1 MQTSRAVLA
10 FAYVAEQFGRT
21 GDLATGLL
29 PLFAPVIA
37 KRAGQKFNPEQFATD
52 VAEMY
57 DIEMHPYVAEEFAP
71 RLAAEGF
78 LIQTANFHQNAAYE
92 NVQVELAAAPISE
105 GALNSLL
112 ERFLQ
117 FAENLLRPVGVEISR
132 QMLKDGL
139 LDRLVQPDF
148 LGLMLRPDRTSTGP
162 HTLVLR
168 SEPDADE
175 SASDTQRLRIDYL
188 AARFIL
194 DMRNKSPQDFDLLV
208 DISSGAVTAE
218 VALTLQHPP
227 GSGEDLADL
236 RIVLDGP
243 LIMDALGF
251 GQDGLESGIQYARR
265 LIESVKKAKAI
276 PVIFQ
281 HTMEEVEGAIRS
293 PVENYERGQPVYG
306 HLGRRLLHNST
317 FAPYLRSVLRD
328 LPQLVTDLGV
338 QVLPF
343 SNIDRAKARVFFT
356 EKNEEKL
363 SEEIGFYHNN
373 ETQLRDARSIA
384 DVLRIRERARAKTL
398 KEAQILFVTR
408 NGRLARLSRQ
418 FLLRS
423 GLMSREYL
431 PPCITDR
438 YLAGL
443 LWITQG
449 GGGSH
454 LSRERLIS
462 NCTAAISPRR
472 DVVTKVHR
480 FLENLSQVRADRF
493 DALMTNERAEHF
505 LMDRTI
511 GDVTL
516 IKDSNL
522 EAIYRDVE
530 LIAGERVAAQKD
542 EEMANLRSSHDA
554 ALATQRAAHEDAMRT
569 TMEAAAEKLQTE
581 STRLLQLEGQLA
593 EERERKSEAEA
604 AVQRLRSERAEH
616 VALQV
621 ARCHDAG
628 ARAAKWARVRVGV
641 TMLLISVAL
650 GLLTAFLP
658 EFFPHQVIVITVVL
672 IVITQTFTVANYLIY
687 RETALDGY
695 VRRCQKNASNRRA
708 IELGV
713 EQEVTQG
720 LGN

>member
-1 MQTSRAVLA
+1 MQTSRAILA
-10 FAYVAEQFGRT
+10 FAYVADQFGRT

-37 KRAGQKFNPEQFATD
+37 KRAGQKFNPEQFASD

-71 RLAAEGF
+71 RLAAAGF

-92 NVQVELAAAPISE
+92 NVKVELAAPPISE
-105 GALNSLL
+105 DALNSLL
-112 ERFLQ
+112 ERFLE
-117 FAENLLRPVGVEISR
+117 FAENLLRPVGVEIPR
-132 QMLKDGL
+132 QVLKDGL

-148 LGLMLRPDRTSTGP
+148 LGLMLRHDRASTGP
-162 HTLVLR
+162 RTLVLK
-168 SEPDADE
+168 SEPEADE

-194 DMRNKSPQDFDLLV
+194 QTKDKSPEDFDLLV

-218 VALTLQHPP
+218 VALTLQQPP
-227 GSGEDLADL
+227 GAGDNLADL

-251 GQDGLESGIQYARR
+251 GQDGLESGVEYASL
-265 LIESVKKAKAI
+265 LIEAVKKAKAI

-281 HTMEEVEGAIRS
+281 HTVEEVEGAIRS
-293 PVENYERGQPVYG
+293 PLENYERGQPVYG

-328 LPQLVTDLGV
+328 LPQLVTELGV

-343 SNIDRAKARVFFT
+343 SNIERLKARVFFT
-356 EKNEEKL
+356 EKNEERL
-363 SEEIGFYHNN
+363 SEEIGFYHNGD
-373 ETQLRDARSIA
+373 TRLRDARSIA
-384 DVLRIRERARAKTL
+384 DVLRMRERAHAKSL
-398 KEAQILFVTR
+398 KEAQIFFVTR
-408 NGRLARLSRQ
+408 NGRLARLSRE
-418 FLLRS
+418 FLLRT
-423 GLMSREYL
+423 GLMSPEYL

-472 DVVTKVHR
+472 DVVTKVHK
-480 FLENLSQVRADRF
+480 FLEELSQVRAERF

-516 IKDSNL
+516 ITDSNL
-522 EAIYRDVE
+522 EAIYSDVE
-530 LIAGERVAAQKD
+530 LIAGERVAVKKD
-542 EEMANLRSSHDA
+542 KEMEILRSAHDV
-554 ALATQRAAHEDAMRT
+554 ALATERAAHEHAMRA
-569 TMEAAAEKLQTE
+569 TMEAAAEKFQTE
-581 STRLLQLEGQLA
+581 SSRSLQLEGKLA
-593 EERERKSEAEA
+593 EERRRKVEAED
-604 AVQRLRSERAEH
+604 AVQRLRSEHAGR
-616 VALQV
+616 VGLQV

-658 EFFPHQVIVITVVL
+658 QVFPHQAILVTVFL
-672 IVITQTFTVANYLIY
+672 IVITQTFAVANYLIY
-687 RETALDGY
+687 PEAALERY
-695 VRRCQKNASNRRA
+695 VKQCKNKALNRRA

-713 EQEVTQG
+713 EREVAQG
-720 LGN
+720 AGN